1 MRDRRARTLWA
12 VQASTQ
18 GVSPPC
24 LLSPDESLHS
34 KVEVQHGPY
43 LNLSLW
49 IGDQGQGW
57 KVMVPVSSQ
66 LQDRGLCPL

>member
-12 VQASTQ
+12 VQASMQ
-18 GVSPPC
+18 GVFSPC

-49 IGDQGQGW
+49 MGGQGQSW

-66 LQDRGLCPL
+66 L